1 MRGDMDH
8 LTASNCEHSLLVRI
22 KQRFLTLVDNL
33 IVIKEKLGDLRRER
47 KRASILVR
55 ESIQDGRSEF

>member
-8 LTASNCEHSLLVRI
+8 LTASNRQRSLLVRI
-22 KQRFLTLVDNL
+22 KQRLLTLVDNL

-47 KRASILVR
+47 
-55 ESIQDGRSEF
+55 

>member
-1 MRGDMDH
+1 MDH
-8 LTASNCEHSLLVRI
+8 LTASNREHSLLVRI